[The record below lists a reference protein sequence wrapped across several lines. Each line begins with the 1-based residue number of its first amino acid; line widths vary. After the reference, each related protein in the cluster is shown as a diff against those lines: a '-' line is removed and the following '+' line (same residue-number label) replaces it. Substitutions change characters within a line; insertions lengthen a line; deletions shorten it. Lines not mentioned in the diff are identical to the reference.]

1 MENHRRGDSSISVFK
16 AIRHLFNGSAMEPVL
31 ISSRLSMIRLH
42 KNELE
47 TVVNE
52 EREAAFTDYDDSEAL
67 PSITSRSLMLDSAE
81 YGDNSFIH
89 IMNEDE
95 APFNRPSVTCDNS
108 WH

>member
-1 MENHRRGDSSISVFK
+1 MENHRRGDSSISIFNS
-16 AIRHLFNGSAMEPVL
+16 IRHQFNGCATETVL
-31 ISSRLSMIRLH
+31 VSRLSMLQMH
-42 KNELE
+42 ENELE
-47 TVVNE
+47 TAVNE

-95 APFNRPSVTCDNS
+95 VPFNRPSVTCDNS